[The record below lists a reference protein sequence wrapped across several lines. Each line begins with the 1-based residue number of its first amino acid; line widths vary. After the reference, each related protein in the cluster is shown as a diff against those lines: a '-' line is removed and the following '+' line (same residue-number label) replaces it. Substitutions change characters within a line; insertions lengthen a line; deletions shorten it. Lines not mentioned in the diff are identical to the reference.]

1 MSELIRF
8 TFDFFGHVLPGS
20 MVIFALSLLH
30 SSNSD
35 FKLVLENVSSM
46 NSTGATGFIIAA
58 YIVGFAIYPFGRYLY
73 RTIGF
78 RLWKAK
84 LENKSD
90 LFVSDKFVLVREY
103 SAENFKKIES
113 WFTYCAMSHNLAVA
127 SLVMFLVALIRAFST
142 GTDSASWL
150 IISLAAVLFFF
161 IFLQRAVTFYVW
173 ANHDLNAAINCLK
186 LDEKHLD

>member
-30 SSNSD
+30 PSNGD
-35 FKLVLENVSSM
+35 FKSVLENVSSM
-46 NSTGATGFIIAA
+46 NSIGATGFIIAA

-78 RLWKAK
+78 RLWKPK

-127 SLVMFLVALIRAFST
+127 SLVMFVVAIIRSFST
-142 GTDSASWL
+142 GTNSATWL
-150 IISLAAVLFFF
+150 LISLAAILLFF
-161 IFLQRAVTFYVW
+161 IFLHRAVTFYVW

-186 LDEKHLD
+186 LDEKKIE